1 MQVPPHIP
9 GESDPD
15 IVIAMI
21 REVLEIVPLT
31 DEQAYNVER
40 RIRAKYGGERCI
52 IPKHKKH
59 ATERKRSEVQRDICN
74 GQLSDREIQSR
85 HGISRAT
92 MYRWAKR
99 GPTEDQSGA

>member
-15 IVIAMI
+15 IVVAMI

-31 DEQAYNVER
+31 DEQARQIER
-40 RIRAKYGGERCI
+40 RLKDQYGGERVRV
-52 IPKHKKH
+52 
-59 ATERKRSEVQRDICN
+59 RKSVQLEAQARRAQVYQDGLTNMDNRQIT
-74 GQLSDREIQSR
+74 SK

-92 MYRWAKR
+92 LYRIMKEGLPPKTSA
-99 GPTEDQSGA
+99 